1 LPERGFAF
9 RRLPFLLMFP
19 SIKRLQLQRR
29 GLATTRKRRKQG
41 ESEIRQML
49 EQSPLIKALIF
60 LGFYGGLIALIYS
73 ADVRQVFGQDPLKA
87 SVIGGLV
94 FFAAFVQFYANHPIS
109 FAHNG
114 RTMLMFGAVLVQ
126 LSLVRLCSL
135 IVDLLP
141 ALNQSAEMGQH
152 FLFLLI
158 PYALAPMALSV
169 LLGRRQAVFATIFG
183 GIFGCLIVEETML
196 YDFLLGS
203 LLAGMVAVY
212 ATHDLRKRGRL
223 MRAGCYVGLI
233 SLILSLILGHISLLE
248 DFSAISPPVVGVQI
262 LTVLLVGIITAGIV
276 GGFLPLLEGLFGITT
291 NITWLELADLNHKLL
306 KRMTIEA
313 PGTYHH
319 SLVVARIAESA
330 AEKIGANAIQC
341 QVCSYFHD
349 IGKLKKPTYFIEN
362 INPEDNPHDDLSP
375 SMSVLVILSHVK
387 EGVDLAL
394 KHKLKVPIIGAI
406 QEHHGNSLVYYFY
419 RRALDKQDEVRKLV
433 EEGKAREEDIPEVNE
448 EDFRYPGPLPQ
459 TKESAIISLADSVE
473 SASRSLEKPTHS
485 KIEQLVEDIVT
496 ARIKDG
502 QLDDCDLTLREVAL
516 IKESFT
522 KTLISMLHT
531 RIAYPKAAKRDDDTE
546 TKNNPSATKRLRV
559 IDAA

>member
-1 LPERGFAF
+1 MPEHEFVLNHRPS
-9 RRLPFLLMFP
+9 LSMFP

-29 GLATTRKRRKQG
+29 GLATSRKRRKQG
-41 ESEIRQML
+41 ESEIRQIL
-49 EQSPLIKALIF
+49 EQSPLVKALIF
-60 LGFYGGLIALIYS
+60 LGFYIGLIALIYS
-73 ADVRQVFGQDPLKA
+73 AKVGQVFGQDPLKA
-87 SVIGGLV
+87 SVVGGLV
-94 FFAAFVQFYANHPIS
+94 FVAAFVQFYANHPIS
-109 FAHNG
+109 FARNG
-114 RTMLMFGAVLVQ
+114 RTLLMFGAVLVQ
-126 LSLVRLCSL
+126 LSLVRLCSF

-141 ALNQSAEMGQH
+141 ALNQSAEMGHH
-152 FLFLLI
+152 FLFVLI

-183 GIFGCLIVEETML
+183 GIFGCLLVEQTML

-212 ATHDLRKRGRL
+212 STHDLRKRGRL
-223 MRAGCYVGLI
+223 MRAGCYVGLV
-233 SLILSLILGHISLLE
+233 SLVLALTLGHISLLA
-248 DFSAISPPVVGVQI
+248 DFSAMSPRVVGVQI

-319 SLVVARIAESA
+319 SLVVARLAESA
-330 AEKIGANAIQC
+330 AEKVGANAIQC

-394 KHKLKVPIIGAI
+394 KHKLKAPILDVI

-419 RRALDKQDEVRKLV
+419 RRALDRQDEVRKLV

-502 QLDDCDLTLREVAL
+502 QLDDCDLTLRELAL

-546 TKNNPSATKRLRV
+546 IKNNPSATKRLRV